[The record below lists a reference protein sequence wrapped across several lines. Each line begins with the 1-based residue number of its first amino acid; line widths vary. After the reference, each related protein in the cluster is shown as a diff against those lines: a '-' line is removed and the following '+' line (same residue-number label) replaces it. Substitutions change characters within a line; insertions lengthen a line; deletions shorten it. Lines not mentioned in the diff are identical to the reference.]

1 VSNQTFKVF
10 SADQHSISVAGI
22 LINSGWDDGEF
33 VNIEQASDSFGDKA
47 GADGEVVR
55 WATLD
60 RRATAKIKVM
70 HTSDGNAELS
80 ALHNQDVNAPNGA
93 GVGVFELRDLAT
105 GALLAHADHAWIQ
118 KPPVVARGREVTAQ
132 EWTIRI
138 AHIVWNIQGAPTVA

>member
-1 VSNQTFKVF
+1 MNQTVKVF
-10 SADQHSISVAGI
+10 SADQHSVSLNGI

-33 VNIEQASDSFGDKA
+33 VSVEQATDSFGDKV
-47 GADGEVVR
+47 GTDGEVVR

-70 HTSDGNAELS
+70 QTSDGNADLS
-80 ALHNQDVNAPNGA
+80 ALHNQDINAPNGA

-118 KPPVVARGREVTAQ
+118 KPPPVARGREVVSQ

-138 AHIVWNIQGAPTVA
+138 AHIVWDIQGAPSLA

>member
-1 VSNQTFKVF
+1 MNPGVKVF
-10 SADQHSISVAGI
+10 SADQHSVSLAGI
-22 LINSGWDDGEF
+22 LINSGWVDGEF
-33 VNIEQASDSFGDKA
+33 CSVEQASDSFGDKV

-70 HTSDGNAELS
+70 QTSDGNAELS
-80 ALHNQDVNAPNGA
+80 ALHNSDINTPNGA

-105 GALLAHADHAWIQ
+105 GVLLAHADHAWIQ
-118 KPPVVARGREVTAQ
+118 KPPAVARGREVTDQ

-138 AHIVWNIQGAPTVA
+138 AHIVWDIQGSPSLG